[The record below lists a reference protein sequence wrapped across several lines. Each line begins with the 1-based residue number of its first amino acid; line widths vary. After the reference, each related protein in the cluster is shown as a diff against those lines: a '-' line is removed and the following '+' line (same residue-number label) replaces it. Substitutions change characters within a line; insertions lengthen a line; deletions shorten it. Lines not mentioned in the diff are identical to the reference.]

1 MEKARM
7 IPTPGQSAFAH
18 AASARLDAGDDDGR
32 VVADLLTV
40 VSAMISDMPDIRS
53 RRAALLAVNDV
64 PSIVARLARQQAAG

>member
-1 MEKARM
+1 M

-53 RRAALLAVNDV
+53 RRAHYWPSMMCRALWHGWRVL
-64 PSIVARLARQQAAG
+64 R